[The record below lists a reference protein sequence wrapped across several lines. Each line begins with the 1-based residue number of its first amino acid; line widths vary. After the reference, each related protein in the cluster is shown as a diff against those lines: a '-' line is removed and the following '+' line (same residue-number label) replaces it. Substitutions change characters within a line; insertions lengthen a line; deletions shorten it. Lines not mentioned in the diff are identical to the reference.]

1 MSGLA
6 VARVDDERAFHP
18 HALTGHANA
27 GPGQRGRALSRKAL
41 LGAFAGVA
49 LLLAGCAEDSIFP
62 TVMDEAEPGAEMVEI
77 PAADS
82 APAASVAAGATIVPL
97 PAFENT
103 GTTVGQRVAQLRQ
116 ELDRLES
123 TIGQQVAQVDQFRA
137 STEATSASYHVL
149 VAAINAR
156 LQVGTT
162 PGNPILVGQL
172 GQATAALDKINA
184 EVNTMTRMASDVASM
199 ATSAKFLAGNTKA
212 TLGLSGALDEDHRQL
227 RLMQDQL
234 ARDQV
239 MVDRMVNSLNTD
251 ISRQI
256 AYVTTERANLAALSA
271 SVSAG
276 ELVSPGG
283 SGARAMPQAA
293 VGSASLAPAPVGS
306 RKPLVVVRFER
317 PDIAYQR
324 QLSDAVNK
332 ALQRQPEARFDVV
345 AIAPNAAEMLN
356 AQSNADG
363 VVQTLN
369 SLGLGASR
377 VSLAASINALASVNE
392 VRLYVR

>member
-6 VARVDDERAFHP
+6 AVRREIERAFHAHALSGHERVGQAP
-18 HALTGHANA
+18 RGRGLSRTVLFGALTGA
-27 GPGQRGRALSRKAL
+27 AL
-41 LGAFAGVA
+41 F
-49 LLLAGCAEDSIFP
+49 LAGCAEDSIFP
-62 TVMDEAEPGAEMVEI
+62 TVMDEPAPGAETVEI
-77 PAADS
+77 PAAEATP
-82 APAASVAAGATIVPL
+82 APAPMATIVPL
-97 PAFENT
+97 PVFEST

-116 ELDRLES
+116 ELDRLEG

-172 GQATAALDKINA
+172 GQAQGALDKINA

-239 MVDRMVNSLNTD
+239 MVDRMVGSLNTD

-276 ELVSPGG
+276 ELVAPTNA
-283 SGARAMPQAA
+283 GARTMPSMAP
-293 VGSASLAPAPVGS
+293 GSASLAPAAVGS

-317 PDIAYQR
+317 PDVAYQR
-324 QLSDAVNK
+324 QLSEAVNK
-332 ALQRQPEARFDVV
+332 ALQRHPDARFDVV
-345 AIAPNAAEMLN
+345 ALAPNAAEMLN

-369 SLGLGASR
+369 SLGLGAAR
-377 VSLAASINALASVNE
+377 VSLASSINAMASVNE